1 MKIERHVDD
10 RRRLPTFK
18 TLMLREASPVAGV
31 AMQGLLRIILLN
43 AFMRAKVL
51 DFAPKK
57 FLFTLA
63 TTAILFSCS
72 KSGDSSSPPLPP
84 EDFRF
89 TSVTVDGISGTN
101 NYFYQSVKINP
112 VIKLAFT
119 VPVSLASAASFISLT
134 DQHSVSAPLQYS
146 YASPSDS
153 ATVVVQS
160 KSNLQNIQSYVL
172 KVLPDLQSQRGTKLN
187 NTITVNLLTKID
199 STDKFVRISDS
210 ALLDL
215 IQQQTLKYFTD
226 FAHPV
231 SGMARERNTSGDI
244 VTTGGTGFG
253 IMAIIAAANRN
264 FMARSSGVAQIQKI
278 VSFLK
283 TADRFHGAFPHWLN
297 GGTGKVVPFSTKDD
311 GADLVETAFLMQGL
325 LTARQYFNQTGNE
338 EKTLRTDIDSL
349 WRNVEWSWFRKDAG
363 NGPENVL
370 YWHWSPDYAWDMNL
384 PIRGWNEAL
393 MPYILA
399 ASSPTHGI
407 PKVVYDNGWAQD
419 GAMKNGKTF
428 LGYQLPLGPDYGGP
442 LFFSH
447 YSFLGINPD
456 GLKDVY
462 TDYWQ
467 QNKNHTMINYNYC
480 FTNSKNFFG
489 YSSSCWGLTAS
500 DDNKQ
505 GYLAHSPTNDNGV
518 ISPTA
523 ALSAMPYAPAE
534 SMAALRFFYYT
545 LGDKLW
551 KEYGFIDAFS
561 LNDAWFANS
570 FLAIDQGPIIV
581 MIENYRSKLLWN
593 LFMSCPEIKNGM
605 AALGFQSPHL

>member
-1 MKIERHVDD
+1 
-10 RRRLPTFK
+10 
-18 TLMLREASPVAGV
+18 MLKRAVF
-31 AMQGLLRIILLN
+31 IL
-43 AFMRAKVL
+43 VVI
-51 DFAPKK
+51 
-57 FLFTLA
+57 
-63 TTAILFSCS
+63 AILFSCS
-72 KSGDSSSPPLPP
+72 KSSDSNAPTPLPP

-89 TSVTVDGISGTN
+89 TSVTVDGVSGTN
-101 NYFYQSVKINP
+101 NYAYQSVKINP

-119 VPVSLASAASFISLT
+119 VPISLT
-134 DQHSVSAPLQYS
+134 SASSAISLIDQHSVAAQLQYS
-146 YASPSDS
+146 YASASDS
-153 ATVVVQS
+153 NTIVVQP
-160 KSNLQNIQSYVL
+160 KSSLQNIESYVL

-187 NTITVNLLTKID
+187 NTITVNLLTAID
-199 STDKFVRISDS
+199 STDKFHRISDS

-215 IQQQTLKYFTD
+215 VQKQTLKYFTD

-231 SGMARERNTSGDI
+231 SGMARERNTSGDV

-253 IMAIIAAANRN
+253 IMAIIGASNRN
-264 FMARSSGVAQIQKI
+264 FITRSNAITQIQKI
-278 VSFLK
+278 VTFLK

-297 GGTGKVVPFSTKDD
+297 GSTGKVVPFSTKDD

-325 LTARQYFNQTGNE
+325 LTARQYFNVANNE
-338 EKTLRTDIDSL
+338 EKLLRGEIDSL
-349 WRNVEWSWFRKDAG
+349 WKAVEWSWFRKDIG

-370 YWHWSPDYAWDMNL
+370 YWHWSPNYSWDMNL
-384 PIRGWNEAL
+384 QIRGWNEAL

-407 PKVVYDNGWAQD
+407 PKIVYDNGWAQN

-447 YSFLGINPD
+447 YSFLGINPN
-456 GLKDVY
+456 GLKDAY
-462 TDYWQ
+462 ADYWM

-480 FTNSKNFFG
+480 VNNDRNFFG
-489 YSSSCWGLTAS
+489 YGANCWGLTAS

-505 GYLAHSPTNDNGV
+505 GYLAHSPTNDDGV

-523 ALSAMPYAPAE
+523 ALSAIPYSPSE
-534 SMAALRFFYYT
+534 SMQALRFFYYT

-551 KEYGFIDAFS
+551 KDYGFIDAFN
-561 LNDAWFANS
+561 LNDAWFTNS

-581 MIENYRSKLLWN
+581 MIENYRTGLLWN

-605 AALGFQSPHL
+605 KALGFQSPHL